1 MNWLIYGMVYL
12 GSALM
17 VYNVY
22 SYIQYAKHLQEKKD
36 WGKERSILYIPIFL
50 LVMFLLG
57 YLAVGIFGK
66 PDIIISGILFGGSI
80 FVCIIFYL
88 LQFITGRVQ
97 ETEQL

>member
-36 WGKERSILYIPIFL
+36 WGKERSILF
-50 LVMFLLG
+50 
-57 YLAVGIFGK
+57 
-66 PDIIISGILFGGSI
+66 
-80 FVCIIFYL
+80 
-88 LQFITGRVQ
+88 
-97 ETEQL
+97 

>member
-1 MNWLIYGMVYL
+1 MIMLKIAAKTSTFTFHQIFQRKAASAMNWLIYGMVYL

-50 LVMFLLG
+50 QDFSL
-57 YLAVGIFGK
+57 
-66 PDIIISGILFGGSI
+66 II
-80 FVCIIFYL
+80 Y
-88 LQFITGRVQ
+88 
-97 ETEQL
+97 